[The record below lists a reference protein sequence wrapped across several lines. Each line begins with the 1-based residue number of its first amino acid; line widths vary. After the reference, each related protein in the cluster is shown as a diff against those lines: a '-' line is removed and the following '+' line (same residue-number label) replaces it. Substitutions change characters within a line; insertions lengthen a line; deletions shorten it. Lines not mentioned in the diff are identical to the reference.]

1 MKNRKKFAKEILDI
15 ACSGK
20 KLAMRKADKCLTECV
35 NLNCDDC
42 FFSDTWDCCEAIRK
56 WAESE
61 YIEQP
66 KISKKDRAFLD
77 YLKDYKYMAR
87 DKNGGLY
94 AYTSVPTRTNT
105 RWMDATCINLCSLD
119 ICFPM
124 VKWSDEALW
133 VIDFLKKLEVVD
145 EY

>member
-1 MKNRKKFAKEILDI
+1 MTNREKFAKEILDI
-15 ACSGK
+15 ACSGE

-42 FFSDTWDCCEAIRK
+42 FFSGTWDCCEAIRK

-77 YLKDYKYMAR
+77 YLKYYKYMAR
-87 DKNGGLY
+87 DSCGELYVYITKPKKGLRNW
-94 AYTSVPTRTNT
+94 A
-105 RWMDATCINLCSLD
+105 DARFKSLARLD
-119 ICFPM
+119 IDFPM
-124 VKWSDEALW
+124 VKWSDDEPW
-133 VIDFLKKLEVVD
+133 KIDDLKKLEVVN